1 MQAVTLFHVR
11 GIPVRVHPSWLA
23 VYGLIAWTLA
33 VGYFPRVLPDVT
45 VATHWM
51 GALVAALLLFV
62 SVFLHELS
70 HSLVARRYGIPVSA
84 ITLHVFGGVSEMERE
99 PDRPGAEVAIAV
111 VGPLTSFGVA
121 AACALLGPLTRAES
135 ITGVIARYLAFVNV
149 AVGIFNLVPGFP
161 LDGGRVLRA
170 LLWKAKGDL
179 AAATRAAS
187 RAGTAFALA
196 LMVLGVWQALA
207 GDFLGGLW
215 FVAIGFFLRQ
225 AAGLSYHQVVLRGAL
240 APRRVADVMTR
251 AVVAVPPALSVPD
264 LVDKYFWRHHV
275 TSFPVVDGDQ
285 VLGLVSL
292 RELDRVPRESW
303 PTATVRELMRPVGP
317 DLLVSS
323 RDSLWTAFERVSRNG
338 LGRVAVVDNGSL
350 VGYLSVKDIL
360 HVLTLTGP
368 GRDALV
374 VRRAA

>member
-1 MQAVTLFHVR
+1 MRSVTLFHVR
-11 GIPVRVHPSWLA
+11 AIPVRIHPSWLA

-45 VATHWM
+45 VAAHWI
-51 GALVAALLLFV
+51 GALIAALLLFV

-70 HSLVARRYGIPVSA
+70 HSLVALRYGIPVSG
-84 ITLHVFGGVSEMERE
+84 ITLHIFGGVSEMERE
-99 PDRPGAEVAIAV
+99 PDHPGAEMAIAV
-111 VGPLTSFGVA
+111 AGPLTSFGVA
-121 AACALLGPLTRAES
+121 ALCALLGPLTPTES
-135 ITGVIARYLAFVNV
+135 ITAAIARYLAFVNV

-170 LLWKAKGDL
+170 LLWKVKGDL

-187 RAGTAFALA
+187 RVGTAFALA
-196 LMVLGVWQALA
+196 LMVLGVWRALA

-215 FVAIGFFLRQ
+215 LVAIGFFLRQ
-225 AAGLSYHQVVLRGAL
+225 AADLSYHQVVLRGAL

-251 AVVAVPPALSVPD
+251 GVVAVPPTLLVPD
-264 LVDKYFWRHHV
+264 LVDKYFWPHHV
-275 TSFPVVDGDQ
+275 TSFPVVDGDR

-292 RELDRVPRESW
+292 RDLDRVPRESW
-303 PTATVRELMRPVGP
+303 PTVTVRELMRPVAP
-317 DLLVSS
+317 DLVVSP
-323 RDSLWTAFERVSRNG
+323 RESLWTALERVSRNG
-338 LGRVAVVDNGSL
+338 LGRVAVVDDGSL

-368 GRDALV
+368 GRDTLV
-374 VRRAA
+374 PRRAA